1 MFDNPGDWALENGV
15 RIGIVLGLAVVLHL
29 IAKRAIPRAVG
40 LAMQPQLQEAGG
52 AMALAGHQQRVETI
66 SRVFVRTADIVIIVV
81 AAFLI
86 LAEIGVSLA
95 PLIAGAGIAGI
106 AVGFGA
112 QSLIRDTVAGAFI
125 VIEDQYRTGDVVAIA
140 GVSGTVEDVTLRRTV
155 LRDLDGVVHSVPNGE
170 ITVASNMTRDWSGV
184 NMIVGVG
191 YGEDVDRVR
200 ALVDEIGEELAADP
214 DWSAQIVKTP
224 AVARVNELGESSV
237 DLRVVG
243 RTAPHRQWDVA
254 SELRQRIKTS
264 FDAEG
269 IEIPF
274 PHRVV
279 ISRPEGDGA
288 ASAAAD

>member
-29 IAKRAIPRAVG
+29 IAKRAILRAVG

-155 LRDLDGVVHSVPNGE
+155 SARP
-170 ITVASNMTRDWSGV
+170 RW
-184 NMIVGVG
+184 
-191 YGEDVDRVR
+191 RR
-200 ALVDEIGEELAADP
+200 A
-214 DWSAQIVKTP
+214 
-224 AVARVNELGESSV
+224 
-237 DLRVVG
+237 
-243 RTAPHRQWDVA
+243 
-254 SELRQRIKTS
+254 QR
-264 FDAEG
+264 
-269 IEIPF
+269 PQ
-274 PHRVV
+274 R
-279 ISRPEGDGA
+279 
-288 ASAAAD
+288 